1 MARIDLPSLILDYLR
16 EQRAAGVSACSPE
29 DITGHV
35 GASRATVNRHLSRML
50 ADGRIQKRGAG
61 PATRYTL
68 PAEATPTAPATATAT
83 ATAPMV
89 TAAAPLAAIAGG
101 FRFSPD
107 RQPLID
113 QLTAP
118 LGTRSPVSYQRRF
131 VEDYVPNQ
139 STLLPPT
146 MAEALFVKAR
156 ARGQQPAGTYA
167 RRVLEQLLI
176 DLSWHSSRLEGN
188 RKSLLDTRELF
199 ARGHADPIDID
210 ALMLLNHKDAIEF
223 IVDAVPEYGITEAVV
238 RNIQA
243 SLMQGLLATPDA
255 LGHARRSVVTITGS
269 VYMPMQMP
277 QVLDEMLATIVGK
290 ARHINNPVEAAFFLW
305 VNIAYLQ
312 PFEDGNKRTSRL
324 CANLPLLLQNCAP
337 LSFLDVEQADYALA
351 VLGVY
356 EQLDVSLAAELFCWT
371 YRRAIEKYGVVLD
384 SLGAPD
390 IFRQKYRELLG
401 EGVRSVVAGR
411 VPLEAAA
418 QALAPPAEDLP
429 AFLDLLRQELTHL
442 APFNCARYR
451 LGMRLTE
458 QWVKDG
464 RPGL

>member
-1 MARIDLPSLILDYLR
+1 MARFDLPSHILDYL
-16 EQRAAGVSACSPE
+16 QQKLVAGVTACRPE
-29 DITGHV
+29 DITNNV
-35 GASRATVNRHLSRML
+35 DASRATVNRYLSKMV
-50 ADGRIQKRGAG
+50 ADGLIQKVGTG
-61 PATRYTL
+61 PATRYAL
-68 PAEATPTAPATATAT
+68 PTRATRDVPAAQ
-83 ATAPMV
+83 V
-89 TAAAPLAAIAGG
+89 VAIAQPQTVVVAGG
-101 FRFSPD
+101 FSFSENR
-107 RQPLID
+107 RQLID

-118 LGTRSPVSYQRRF
+118 IGTRTPVTYKRTF
-131 VEDYVPNQ
+131 VDEYVPNQ
-139 STLLPPT
+139 TSLLPPE
-146 MAEALFVKAR
+146 MAEDLFVKAR

-188 RKSLLDTRELF
+188 RKSLLDTKELF
-199 ARGHADPIDID
+199 ARGHADQSDVD

-223 IVDAVPEYGITEAVV
+223 VVDAVPEYGITEAVV

-243 SLMQGLLATPDA
+243 TLMQGLLSNPDA
-255 LGHARRSVVTITGS
+255 LGNTRRTVVTITDS
-269 VYMPMQMP
+269 VYVPMQMP
-277 QVLDEMLATIVGK
+277 QVLDEMLVVLVDK
-290 ARHINNPVEAAFFLW
+290 VRHIKNPVEAAFFLW

-356 EQLDVSLAAELFCWT
+356 EKQDVSLAAELFSWT
-371 YRRAIEKYGVVLD
+371 YRRSIEKYGVVLD
-384 SLGAPD
+384 SMGAPD
-390 IFRQKYRELLG
+390 MFRQKYRELLG
-401 EGVRSVVAGR
+401 EGVRRVV
-411 VPLEAAA
+411 VDQVTVEAAV
-418 QALAPPAEDLP
+418 QELAPPIEDLP

-458 QWVKDG
+458 QWVKGG

>member
-1 MARIDLPSLILDYLR
+1 MARVDLPSLILDYLR
-16 EQRAAGVSACSPE
+16 QQRAAGVSACRAE

-35 GASRATVNRHLSRML
+35 GASRATVNRHLSVML
-50 ADGRIQKRGAG
+50 ADGLIQKRGAG
-61 PATRYTL
+61 PGTRYAL
-68 PAEATPTAPATATAT
+68 PAEATSTAPATPPVVPT
-83 ATAPMV
+83 V
-89 TAAAPLAAIAGG
+89 APLAAITGG
-101 FRFSPD
+101 FGFSRD
-107 RQPLID
+107 RQALID

-118 LGTRSPVSYQRRF
+118 LGTRRPVGYQRSF
-131 VEDYVPNQ
+131 VGDYVPNQ
-139 STLLPPT
+139 SALLPPAV
-146 MAEALFVKAR
+146 AEALFAQAR

-199 ARGHADPIDID
+199 ARGHADPSDID

-243 SLMQGLLATPDA
+243 SLMQGLLSNLDA
-255 LGHARRSVVTITGS
+255 LGHARRSVVTITDS
-269 VYMPMQMP
+269 VYVPMQMP
-277 QVLDEMLATIVGK
+277 QVLDEMLAAIVDK

-337 LSFLDVEQADYALA
+337 LSFLDVEPADYALA

-356 EQLDVSLAAELFCWT
+356 EKQDVSLAAELFCRT
-371 YRRAIEKYGVVLD
+371 YRRSIEKYGVVLD

-401 EGVRSVVAGR
+401 EGIRRVVADR
-411 VPLEAAA
+411 MPLEAAV

-429 AFLDLLRQELTHL
+429 AFRNLLRLELTHL

-458 QWVKDG
+458 QWAKDG
-464 RPGL
+464 RPGV